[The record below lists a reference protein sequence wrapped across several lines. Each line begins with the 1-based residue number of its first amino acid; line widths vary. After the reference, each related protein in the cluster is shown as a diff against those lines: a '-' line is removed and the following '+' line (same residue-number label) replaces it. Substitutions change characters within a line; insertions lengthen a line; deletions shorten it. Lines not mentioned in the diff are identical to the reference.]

1 MVVSMFKIKIVPNGP
16 YVVSNLKSLVKVE
29 NRRNYKKI
37 LDSVI
42 VKKYPDASEFHLCR
56 CGMSK
61 NKPFC
66 DGTHVKIDFN
76 GYESASKDRYI
87 ERSKVYEGSGISLLD
102 DERCAFARFCHRE
115 RAEVW
120 TLIENSGNPEN
131 KREAIEGALACPSG
145 RLTTFISG
153 SLIENHYD
161 DTIEISEDIENR
173 VSASLNI
180 KGDFELESSD
190 GVVYEKR
197 NRISLCRCGK
207 SRNKPFC
214 DATHVS
220 INFNDKY

>member
-1 MVVSMFKIKIVPNGP
+1 MFKIKIVPNGP
-16 YVVSNLKSLVKVE
+16 YVVSNLKNLVRVE
-29 NRRNYKKI
+29 NKRNHKNI
-37 LDSVI
+37 LDSAI
-42 VKKYPDASEFHLCR
+42 VKKYPDANEFHLCR
-56 CGMSK
+56 CGMSG

-66 DGTHVKIDFN
+66 DGSHVKVGFN
-76 GYESASKDRYI
+76 GYESASRDSYI
-87 ERSKVYEGSGISLLD
+87 ERSKVYESSGMSLLD

-120 TLIENSGNPEN
+120 TLTESSDNPEN
-131 KREAIEGALACPSG
+131 KREAIEGASACPSG
-145 RLTTFISG
+145 RLTAYVSG
-153 SLIENHYD
+153 DLIENHYD
-161 DTIEISEDIENR
+161 DTIEISEDIENG

-197 NRISLCRCGK
+197 NRLSLCRCGK

-220 INFNDKY
+220 INFKD